1 MPFIIN
7 NLTPPDHFPVTLLVV
22 GVVGAHPAVP
32 EVEVEA
38 KVPFE
43 AVVVLDVVRRGA
55 EEFAEPGIHEPLG
68 VEFVAGVASDG
79 DGDLQEPEQAEGER
93 VNGQGERHEWDDA
106 GLDDGLA
113 WADAISGPRA
123 GVMALVVDAMEE
135 AEELG
140 VMDEPM
146 RPIEIRVVHEDCHR
160 DAAPEPAPPKII
172 NV

>member
-1 MPFIIN
+1 
-7 NLTPPDHFPVTLLVV
+7 
-22 GVVGAHPAVP
+22 VVGAHPAVP

-38 KVPFE
+38 EVPFE

-55 EEFAEPGIHEPLG
+55 EELAEPGIHEPLG
-68 VEFVAGVASDG
+68 VELVASVASDG
-79 DGDLQEPEQAEGER
+79 DGDLKEPEQAEGDR

-106 GLDDGLA
+106 GLDDGLTR
-113 WADAISGPRA
+113 ADAISGPRA
-123 GVMALVVDAMEE
+123 RVMALVVDAMEE

-146 RPIEIRVVHEDCHR
+146 RPIEIRVVHEDRHR